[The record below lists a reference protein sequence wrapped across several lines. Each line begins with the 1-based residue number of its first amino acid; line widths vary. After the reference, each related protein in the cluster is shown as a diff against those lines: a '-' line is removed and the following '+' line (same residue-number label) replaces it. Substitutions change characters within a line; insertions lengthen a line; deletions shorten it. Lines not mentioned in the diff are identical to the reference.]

1 MLLNACMQAMLPNAM
16 LQMYACRPG
25 YRMHAG
31 YATECRAT
39 KYQMHT
45 GKATECTHA
54 GRATK
59 CMHTGWA
66 IKCTL
71 DQRTSPS
78 QHLQASRQHMMYS
91 IHAQKRQ
98 GGSQGQG
105 PIGATIWVLWGPW
118 NPKNELG
125 SGGRWMHPYAG

>member
-1 MLLNACMQAMLPNAM
+1 MARLPATTSWTERRQGKGTRCN
-16 LQMYACRPG
+16 
-25 YRMHAG
+25 
-31 YATECRAT
+31 ATECQATECQAT
-39 KYQMHT
+39 KCTHA

-59 CMHTGWA
+59 CTHTGRA
-66 IKCTL
+66 TKCTL

-98 GGSQGQG
+98 GVSQGQG
-105 PIGATIWVLWGPW
+105 PVGAMIWVLWGPW